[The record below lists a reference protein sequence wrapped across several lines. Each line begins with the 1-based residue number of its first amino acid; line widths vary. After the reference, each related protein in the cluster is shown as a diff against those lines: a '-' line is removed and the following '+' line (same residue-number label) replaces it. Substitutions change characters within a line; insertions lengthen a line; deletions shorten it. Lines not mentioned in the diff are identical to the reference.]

1 MKPDSLI
8 PCAIVLLLTQAL
20 VLGQKTEVSVR
31 KGKVIAETPTTSV
44 AVGAGRKA
52 ILTPDKNLNITV
64 DDPMVDDVMEIY
76 KWVEEEKR
84 AQKDRIDATA
94 VLNVRME
101 NEHLFTFAYSAE
113 TPNQKSEPSDKCP
126 LRRTSLLEEP
136 KFYDLQGNLLPFDL
150 EKINAQSGYY
160 TLHFTESAD
169 PGQNFRYI
177 CVSKFRDKISVQKEG
192 VLWHLRLNMGGA
204 NRLTYCRFIL
214 PESAIFVDSSRTVTM
229 TDSLDGQAAVT
240 CRAYTGPTGDG
251 LFRIAFLWPDRDGT
265 TLADLPPQYRGL
277 RNPRQQEVVDAGKV
291 ELAKILAGETFED
304 QSAPLAALLTAY
316 GAIRHKDK
324 ELFLTLV
331 DKQLEELA
339 AEHLDWVFAQFEPA
353 LGIYEFLGTPNWPEE
368 PQDGYVHPI
377 NLCRKASLLHEATI
391 EMVFRDGKWYLRG
404 FKQVWQ
410 AGDEKPEPKPSGGV
424 TISKGKPEL
433 SAATYEG
440 LKAGKFMRR
449 WLILGPMP
457 YPVRGETF
465 FASEEGQKTAFDINS
480 INLEHFE
487 PKVTV
492 ENVDY
497 EWAVLQ
503 SDYGIVDLTQVSDEP
518 FLIAYLWAQIDVP
531 EQTSAI
537 FGIGFDDSV
546 KVWLNG
552 QLVHERWVIR
562 GVIPDDDRVDVTF
575 RKGKNQLV
583 LKIQNRGG
591 PWGFSCRLLE
601 TKPAGQ
607 KSH

>member
-1 MKPDSLI
+1 MKPNLLRL
-8 PCAIVLLLTQAL
+8 CAIILFSAQAI
-20 VLGQKTEVSVR
+20 VLGQKTEVSVK
-31 KGKVIAETPTTSV
+31 KGMVIAETASGGSAT
-44 AVGAGRKA
+44 VGAGRKA
-52 ILTPDKNLNITV
+52 ILTADKSLAVTV

-76 KWVEEEKR
+76 EWVEEEKR
-84 AQKDRIDATA
+84 AQKDRIEAAA

-101 NEHLFTFAYSAE
+101 SEHLFTFAYSAE
-113 TPNQKSEPSDKCP
+113 TPNQKSEPSDKCALGP
-126 LRRTSLLEEP
+126 TSLFEEP

-160 TLHFTESAD
+160 TLHFTEPA
-169 PGQNFRYI
+169 GRGENFRYI
-177 CVSKFRDKISVQKEG
+177 CVSKLRDKISVRKEG
-192 VLWHLRLNMGGA
+192 ALWHLRLNMGGA

-277 RNPRQQEVVDAGKV
+277 RDRRQQEIIDAGKV
-291 ELAKILAGETFED
+291 ELAKILAGETFKD
-304 QSAPLAALLTAY
+304 QSTPLAALLTAY
-316 GAIRHKDK
+316 SAIAHKDK
-324 ELFLTLV
+324 ELFLGLV
-331 DKQLEELA
+331 DKQLKELA
-339 AEHLDWVFAQFEPA
+339 AEHLDWVFGQFEPA
-353 LGIYEFLGTPNWPEE
+353 LGIYEFLGTPTWPEE

-391 EMVFRDGKWYLRG
+391 EMVFRDGRWYLQG
-404 FKQVWQ
+404 FKDVWQ
-410 AGDEKPEPKPSGGV
+410 AGPEKPEPKPSGRV
-424 TISKGKPEL
+424 TISKTTPDV

-440 LKAGKFMRR
+440 LEQGKFMRR

-465 FASEEGQKTAFDINS
+465 FASEEGQRLAFDIDPLG
-480 INLEHFE
+480 LEHFE
-487 PKVTV
+487 PKVTL

-497 EWAVLQ
+497 EWAALH
-503 SDYGIVDLTQVSDEP
+503 SDYGIIDLTQVTDKP
-518 FLIAYLWAQIDVP
+518 FLIAYVRAQVDLP
-531 EQTSAI
+531 EETSAVL
-537 FGIGFDDSV
+537 GIGFDDSV

-552 QLVHERWVIR
+552 RLVHERWEIR
-562 GVIPDDDRVDVTF
+562 GVIPDDDRVPVAF
-575 RKGKNQLV
+575 KKGANHLV

-591 PWGFSCRLLE
+591 PWGFACRLLE
-601 TKPAGQ
+601 TVE
-607 KSH
+607 